1 MHLNLEVAAVI
12 CIEVG
17 GARNYNPLH
26 RVMGASLRLFATCQ
40 NRLGQKIDNH

>member
-26 RVMGASLRLFATCQ
+26 RVMERAPPLLP
-40 NRLGQKIDNH
+40 LGRIDLGRNKAG